1 MEASPPSTTTD
12 RNAAQDTRVRVMLV
26 DDSAVIR
33 GLISRTLEKD
43 KDINIVSSVSNGEM
57 AVSAMRKADPDVII
71 LDIEMPIM
79 SGLEA
84 IPLLLKEKPGV
95 KILMCSTLSQRGADI
110 SLKAL
115 ALGATECIAK
125 PTTSTEIA
133 SAGGGF
139 GAELLRMVKGLGHAA
154 LSPRLRPEPEETPAS
169 GSTPLRPARIRRP
182 EPKTPGVI
190 ELRKDPFAFA
200 GKPDIVAIGS
210 STGGPQA
217 LMQLMKTFKTIDV
230 PVIITQHMPKTF
242 TTVLAKHLH
251 THCGIPCVEGS
262 EGMRIEKGTT
272 YIAPGGFH
280 MILKRAG
287 EGPVTIHI
295 DDGPPENYCKPS
307 VDPMLRSAIGIY
319 GKKILAVILTG
330 MGHDGLESSRA
341 LVETGG
347 RLIAQDQATS
357 VVWGMPGAVADA
369 GLCTAVLPL
378 NEIGSWV
385 HNAVMGRPAKAE

>member
-1 MEASPPSTTTD
+1 MEASPPSTKTD
-12 RNAAQDTRVRVMLV
+12 RNTAHDNAVRVMLV

-43 KDINIVSSVSNGEM
+43 SGINIVSSVSNGEM
-57 AVSAMRKADPDVII
+57 AVNAVRRANPDVII

-139 GAELLRMVKGLGHAA
+139 SAELLRMVKGLGQAMA
-154 LSPRLRPEPEETPAS
+154 RRPYEQEDDPPSPAGAS
-169 GSTPLRPARIRRP
+169 PLRTTPRVRRP

-190 ELRKDPFAFA
+190 ELRKDPFAYA

-217 LMQLMKTFKTIDV
+217 LLQLMKVFKTIDV

-242 TTVLAKHLH
+242 TAVLAKHIH
-251 THCGIPCVEGS
+251 THCGVPCVEGA
-262 EGMRIEKGTT
+262 EGMRLEKGMV

-280 MILKRAG
+280 MTLKRANEG
-287 EGPVTIHI
+287 GPVTIHI

-319 GKKILAVILTG
+319 GKKILGVILTG

-341 LVETGG
+341 LVEQGG

-357 VVWGMPGAVADA
+357 VVWGMPGAVTDA

-385 HNAVMGRPAKAE
+385 HNAVMGRPA